1 LESQPWVLSRYEKL
15 WSIFGNKRFTREEA
29 LEALKRI
36 EGDAFSEE
44 SLNVLL
50 SELRKAG
57 LLAVEADLLD
67 ARRKI
72 YMLRAPKKL
81 KDLLAEKDMS
91 RADLENLMKRAA
103 DLIRTRV
110 DYEFILILLF
120 LKRVSDKW
128 VVEYKKAY
136 EEALADGLSPEEADK
151 EARSAVYHDFV
162 LTDECLWDNIRRDPT
177 RLAENFSKALKVLAE
192 KNPELQGVVDRADFI
207 RFAESRENLEILRQ
221 LVELFSEKRLYDVSP
236 DILGDAY
243 EWVLRYF
250 APEKAKEGEIYTP
263 REVIRLL
270 VEMLDPKPGEKVYDP
285 CCGSGGMLILS
296 YKHVENVYGKDK
308 AKELFLYGQEANPKI
323 RAYCKMNLYIHDIK
337 DADIQLGDTLLYPK
351 HLLGFADVVLANPP
365 WNQDGYD
372 EDVLKKGD
380 LWRQR
385 FPYGF
390 TSKQSADW
398 AWIQHMLAMAKD
410 KNGRIGV
417 VIDNGCLF
425 RPGKESEIR
434 RKIIEADLVECV
446 LLLPEKLFYNTG
458 APGAI
463 IIFRKNKTA
472 ERKGKI
478 LFINA
483 SNEFIKHPTV
493 RKLNSLSNENI
504 KRIVEAYRK
513 FEDIAGFCKVV
524 SIEEV
529 RSNDYNLN
537 VTLYVMPIQEGE
549 QIDIIKE
556 WSELKELER
565 EKQETTSK
573 LEQCISEITQATG
586 EQNKFYKEINF
597 KETPIGKFPND
608 WNVMKLDNLVEIE
621 TGKRAKGGALD
632 KGNVASIG
640 GEHIDDEGNI
650 LWDDMKFIPED
661 FYNSLKQ
668 GKVKLRDILLVKDG
682 ATTGKVAIVKNLKY
696 EKVAVNEHVF
706 IIRSRT
712 NRLTNEFLFYFL
724 FSKFGQIQVKRRFH
738 GLIGGITRNDLETIL
753 LPIPSVQEQQ
763 KIVEV
768 LSTVDEAIQKTDE
781 IIAKT
786 ERLKKGLMQE
796 LLTKGIGHK
805 EFKDTE
811 IGRIPKEW
819 EVVKLKEV
827 VSEAKSGFACGKR
840 DENGILQL
848 RMDNIEPEGWINVEA
863 GVKVPIP
870 EDVEDYILKP
880 GDILFNNTN
889 SIDLI
894 GKTAIFRGEFSRCVY
909 SNHLTRIRVDR
920 NKVVPEWVLY
930 LLIRKW
936 KLGVFKAICH
946 RHVHQAGIN
955 NEDLLRLKIPLPSL
969 QEQQKITLIIMTI
982 DNKLKLEKEQKA
994 RLERIKQG
1002 LMDLLLTG
1010 KVRVRIEG
1018 VK

>member
-1 LESQPWVLSRYEKL
+1 METQPWVRSRYDKL

-67 ARRKI
+67 ARRKV
-72 YMLRAPKKL
+72 YMLRPPKKL

-128 VVEYKKAY
+128 VIEYKKAY

-151 EARSAVYHDFV
+151 EARSAVYHDFA

-263 REVIRLL
+263 REVIRLM

-296 YKHVENVYGKDK
+296 YKHVEDVYGKDR

-351 HLLGFADVVLANPP
+351 HSLGFADVVLANPP

-398 AWIQHMLAMAKD
+398 AWIQHMLVMAKD
-410 KNGRIGV
+410 KNGRIGI
-417 VIDNGCLF
+417 VIDNGCLS
-425 RPGKESEIR
+425 RGGREGEIR
-434 RKIIEADLVECV
+434 QKIIEADLVECV
-446 LLLPEKLFYNTG
+446 LLLPEKLFYNTE

-463 IIFRKNKTA
+463 IIFRKNKPA
-472 ERKGKI
+472 ERKGKV

-493 RKLNSLSNENI
+493 RKLNSLSDENI
-504 KRIVEAYRK
+504 KRIAEAYRK
-513 FEDIAGFCKVV
+513 FENVDGFCKVV

-537 VTLYVMPIQEGE
+537 VTLYVMPVQEGE
-549 QIDIIKE
+549 QINIIKE
-556 WSELKELER
+556 WNEIKSLER
-565 EKQETTSK
+565 EKQEIASK
-573 LEQCISEITQATG
+573 LEQYISEITQATG
-586 EQNKFYKEINF
+586 E
-597 KETPIGKFPND
+597 
-608 WNVMKLDNLVEIE
+608 
-621 TGKRAKGGALD
+621 
-632 KGNVASIG
+632 
-640 GEHIDDEGNI
+640 
-650 LWDDMKFIPED
+650 
-661 FYNSLKQ
+661 
-668 GKVKLRDILLVKDG
+668 
-682 ATTGKVAIVKNLKY
+682 
-696 EKVAVNEHVF
+696 
-706 IIRSRT
+706 
-712 NRLTNEFLFYFL
+712 
-724 FSKFGQIQVKRRFH
+724 
-738 GLIGGITRNDLETIL
+738 
-753 LPIPSVQEQQ
+753 
-763 KIVEV
+763 
-768 LSTVDEAIQKTDE
+768 
-781 IIAKT
+781 
-786 ERLKKGLMQE
+786 
-796 LLTKGIGHK
+796 
-805 EFKDTE
+805 
-811 IGRIPKEW
+811 
-819 EVVKLKEV
+819 
-827 VSEAKSGFACGKR
+827 
-840 DENGILQL
+840 
-848 RMDNIEPEGWINVEA
+848 
-863 GVKVPIP
+863 
-870 EDVEDYILKP
+870 
-880 GDILFNNTN
+880 
-889 SIDLI
+889 
-894 GKTAIFRGEFSRCVY
+894 
-909 SNHLTRIRVDR
+909 
-920 NKVVPEWVLY
+920 
-930 LLIRKW
+930 
-936 KLGVFKAICH
+936 
-946 RHVHQAGIN
+946 
-955 NEDLLRLKIPLPSL
+955 
-969 QEQQKITLIIMTI
+969 
-982 DNKLKLEKEQKA
+982 
-994 RLERIKQG
+994 
-1002 LMDLLLTG
+1002 
-1010 KVRVRIEG
+1010 
-1018 VK
+1018 

>member
-1 LESQPWVLSRYEKL
+1 METQPWVRSRYEKL

-67 ARRKI
+67 ARRKV

-128 VVEYKKAY
+128 VIEYKKAY

-296 YKHVENVYGKDK
+296 YKHVEDVYGKDK

-351 HLLGFADVVLANPP
+351 HPLGFADVVLANPP

-425 RPGKESEIR
+425 RGGREGEIR
-434 RKIIEADLVECV
+434 RKTIEADLVECV

-463 IIFRKNKTA
+463 IIFRKNKPA
-472 ERKGKI
+472 DRKGKI

-493 RKLNSLSNENI
+493 RKLNSLSDENI
-504 KRIVEAYRK
+504 KRIAEAYRK

-529 RSNDYNLN
+529 RNNDYNLN
-537 VTLYVMPIQEGE
+537 VTLYVVPVQEGE

-565 EKQETTSK
+565 EKQDIASK
-573 LEQCISEITQATG
+573 LEQYISEI
-586 EQNKFYKEINF
+586 
-597 KETPIGKFPND
+597 
-608 WNVMKLDNLVEIE
+608 V
-621 TGKRAKGGALD
+621 RAYGD
-632 KGNVASIG
+632 KVI
-640 GEHIDDEGNI
+640 
-650 LWDDMKFIPED
+650 
-661 FYNSLKQ
+661 
-668 GKVKLRDILLVKDG
+668 
-682 ATTGKVAIVKNLKY
+682 
-696 EKVAVNEHVF
+696 
-706 IIRSRT
+706 
-712 NRLTNEFLFYFL
+712 
-724 FSKFGQIQVKRRFH
+724 
-738 GLIGGITRNDLETIL
+738 
-753 LPIPSVQEQQ
+753 
-763 KIVEV
+763 
-768 LSTVDEAIQKTDE
+768 
-781 IIAKT
+781 
-786 ERLKKGLMQE
+786 
-796 LLTKGIGHK
+796 
-805 EFKDTE
+805 
-811 IGRIPKEW
+811 
-819 EVVKLKEV
+819 
-827 VSEAKSGFACGKR
+827 
-840 DENGILQL
+840 
-848 RMDNIEPEGWINVEA
+848 
-863 GVKVPIP
+863 
-870 EDVEDYILKP
+870 
-880 GDILFNNTN
+880 
-889 SIDLI
+889 
-894 GKTAIFRGEFSRCVY
+894 
-909 SNHLTRIRVDR
+909 
-920 NKVVPEWVLY
+920 
-930 LLIRKW
+930 
-936 KLGVFKAICH
+936 
-946 RHVHQAGIN
+946 
-955 NEDLLRLKIPLPSL
+955 
-969 QEQQKITLIIMTI
+969 
-982 DNKLKLEKEQKA
+982 
-994 RLERIKQG
+994 
-1002 LMDLLLTG
+1002 
-1010 KVRVRIEG
+1010 
-1018 VK
+1018 

>member
-1 LESQPWVLSRYEKL
+1 METQPWVRSRYDKL

-67 ARRKI
+67 ARRKV

-128 VVEYKKAY
+128 VIEYKKAY

-351 HLLGFADVVLANPP
+351 HPLGFADVVLANPP

-385 FPYGF
+385 FTYGF

-410 KNGRIGV
+410 KEGRVGV

-425 RPGKESEIR
+425 RGGREGEIR

-463 IIFRKNKTA
+463 IIFRKNKPA
-472 ERKGKI
+472 DRKGKI

-493 RKLNSLSNENI
+493 RKLNSLSDENI
-504 KRIVEAYRK
+504 KRIAEAYRK

-529 RSNDYNLN
+529 RSKDYNLN
-537 VTLYVMPIQEGE
+537 VTLYVMPVQEGE

-556 WSELKELER
+556 WEELKSLER
-565 EKQETTSK
+565 EKQEITSK
-573 LEQCISEITQATG
+573 LEQYISEIAQAIG
-586 EQNKFYKEINF
+586 EQN
-597 KETPIGKFPND
+597 
-608 WNVMKLDNLVEIE
+608 
-621 TGKRAKGGALD
+621 
-632 KGNVASIG
+632 
-640 GEHIDDEGNI
+640 
-650 LWDDMKFIPED
+650 
-661 FYNSLKQ
+661 
-668 GKVKLRDILLVKDG
+668 DIL
-682 ATTGKVAIVKNLKY
+682 
-696 EKVAVNEHVF
+696 
-706 IIRSRT
+706 
-712 NRLTNEFLFYFL
+712 
-724 FSKFGQIQVKRRFH
+724 
-738 GLIGGITRNDLETIL
+738 
-753 LPIPSVQEQQ
+753 
-763 KIVEV
+763 
-768 LSTVDEAIQKTDE
+768 
-781 IIAKT
+781 
-786 ERLKKGLMQE
+786 
-796 LLTKGIGHK
+796 
-805 EFKDTE
+805 
-811 IGRIPKEW
+811 
-819 EVVKLKEV
+819 
-827 VSEAKSGFACGKR
+827 
-840 DENGILQL
+840 
-848 RMDNIEPEGWINVEA
+848 
-863 GVKVPIP
+863 
-870 EDVEDYILKP
+870 
-880 GDILFNNTN
+880 
-889 SIDLI
+889 
-894 GKTAIFRGEFSRCVY
+894 
-909 SNHLTRIRVDR
+909 
-920 NKVVPEWVLY
+920 
-930 LLIRKW
+930 
-936 KLGVFKAICH
+936 
-946 RHVHQAGIN
+946 
-955 NEDLLRLKIPLPSL
+955 
-969 QEQQKITLIIMTI
+969 
-982 DNKLKLEKEQKA
+982 
-994 RLERIKQG
+994 
-1002 LMDLLLTG
+1002 
-1010 KVRVRIEG
+1010 
-1018 VK
+1018 

>member
-1 LESQPWVLSRYEKL
+1 VNYLESQRWVLSRYEKL
-15 WSIFGNKRFTREEA
+15 WSIFGGRRFTQD
-29 LEALKRI
+29 EALKALKQV
-36 EGDAFSEE
+36 EGDAFSED
-44 SLNVLL
+44 SLNVLF

-57 LLAVEADLLD
+57 LVAVETDILD

-72 YMLRAPKKL
+72 YILKAPKKL
-81 KDLLAEKDMS
+81 SDFLAEKDLS
-91 RADLENLMKRAA
+91 RADLEGLMKRAA

-162 LTDECLWDNIRRDPT
+162 LTDECLWDNIRHEPT
-177 RLAENFSKALKVLAE
+177 LLAENFSRALKVLAE
-192 KNPELQGVVDRADFI
+192 KNPELQGVVDRADFV

-221 LVELFSEKRLYDVSP
+221 LVELFSEKRLYEVSP

-296 YKHVENVYGKDK
+296 HKHVEAVYGKDRT
-308 AKELFLYGQEANPKI
+308 KELFLFGQEANPKI

-351 HLLGFADVVLANPP
+351 HPLGFADVVLANPP

-410 KNGRIGV
+410 EGGRIGV

-425 RPGKESEIR
+425 RSGKEGDIR
-434 RKIIEADLVECV
+434 QKIIEADLVECV

-463 IIFRKNKTA
+463 IVFRKNKPT

-493 RKLNSLSNENI
+493 RKLNSLSDENI
-504 KRIVEAYRK
+504 KRIAEAYRK
-513 FEDIAGFCKVV
+513 FEDVTGFCKVV
-524 SIEEV
+524 NIEEV

-537 VTLYVMPIQEGE
+537 VTLYVMSVQEGE

-565 EKQETTSK
+565 EKQEITSK
-573 LEQCISEITQATG
+573 LEQYISEIAQATG
-586 EQNKFYKEINF
+586 EQNEI
-597 KETPIGKFPND
+597 
-608 WNVMKLDNLVEIE
+608 L
-621 TGKRAKGGALD
+621 
-632 KGNVASIG
+632 
-640 GEHIDDEGNI
+640 
-650 LWDDMKFIPED
+650 
-661 FYNSLKQ
+661 
-668 GKVKLRDILLVKDG
+668 
-682 ATTGKVAIVKNLKY
+682 
-696 EKVAVNEHVF
+696 
-706 IIRSRT
+706 
-712 NRLTNEFLFYFL
+712 
-724 FSKFGQIQVKRRFH
+724 
-738 GLIGGITRNDLETIL
+738 
-753 LPIPSVQEQQ
+753 
-763 KIVEV
+763 
-768 LSTVDEAIQKTDE
+768 
-781 IIAKT
+781 
-786 ERLKKGLMQE
+786 
-796 LLTKGIGHK
+796 
-805 EFKDTE
+805 
-811 IGRIPKEW
+811 
-819 EVVKLKEV
+819 
-827 VSEAKSGFACGKR
+827 
-840 DENGILQL
+840 
-848 RMDNIEPEGWINVEA
+848 
-863 GVKVPIP
+863 
-870 EDVEDYILKP
+870 
-880 GDILFNNTN
+880 
-889 SIDLI
+889 
-894 GKTAIFRGEFSRCVY
+894 
-909 SNHLTRIRVDR
+909 
-920 NKVVPEWVLY
+920 
-930 LLIRKW
+930 
-936 KLGVFKAICH
+936 
-946 RHVHQAGIN
+946 
-955 NEDLLRLKIPLPSL
+955 
-969 QEQQKITLIIMTI
+969 
-982 DNKLKLEKEQKA
+982 
-994 RLERIKQG
+994 
-1002 LMDLLLTG
+1002 
-1010 KVRVRIEG
+1010 
-1018 VK
+1018 